1 MVFPVTIRS
10 VKEARRC
17 NEVATEQEFAIY
29 ISCDNIMIDVRSLLG
44 LMTLIGKTGVLVAPA
59 QAEAGF
65 SVEKSAMGHHRQVLR

>member
-1 MVFPVTIRS
+1 MVFPVTIHS

-44 LMTLIGKTGVLVAPA
+44 LMTLIGKTGVLVAPDHISS
-59 QAEAGF
+59 EAF
-65 SVEKSAMGHHRQVLR
+65 TKALKKMRLI